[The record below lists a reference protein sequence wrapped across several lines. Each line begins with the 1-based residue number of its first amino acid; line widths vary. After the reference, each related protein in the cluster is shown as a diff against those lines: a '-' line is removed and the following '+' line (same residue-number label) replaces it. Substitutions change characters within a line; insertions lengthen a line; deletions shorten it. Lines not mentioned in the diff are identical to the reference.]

1 MKVDLLLVRKIS
13 KRHFLTLFQARQGQF
28 DPQHHTYVCSFYS
41 NRARLTKIG
50 DFVSLTIWL
59 VPKKPFLK
67 FLLQNFW
74 KIWILNFW
82 GSSSISRKLKI
93 LTKKIIFLQRFSFF
107 HAESILYMLSAFF
120 WGIQF
125 FCSSKLKF
133 WCFLAWKI
141 SILTIVM
148 QVRVASKI
156 YFIWE

>member
-1 MKVDLLLVRKIS
+1 MALRDTLTHGGTTLCPHCS
-13 KRHFLTLFQARQGQF
+13 KPLTLFRVCSGITLTLFEARQGQF

-107 HAESILYMLSAFF
+107 LAESILYMFSAFF
-120 WGIQF
+120 WDI
-125 FCSSKLKF
+125 
-133 WCFLAWKI
+133 
-141 SILTIVM
+141 
-148 QVRVASKI
+148 
-156 YFIWE
+156 

>member
-1 MKVDLLLVRKIS
+1 MNTFFNIKIQICFLHS
-13 KRHFLTLFQARQGQF
+13 WNLQFLQLFKLNLTLFEARQGQF

-93 LTKKIIFLQRFSFF
+93 LTKKIFFLQRFSFF
-107 HAESILYMLSAFF
+107 LAESILYMFSAFF
-120 WGIQF
+120 WGI
-125 FCSSKLKF
+125 
-133 WCFLAWKI
+133 
-141 SILTIVM
+141 
-148 QVRVASKI
+148 
-156 YFIWE
+156 

>member
-1 MKVDLLLVRKIS
+1 MAPFSTKCQFLLFTSTFERLLNIFQVLQTPVFTFYFYI
-13 KRHFLTLFQARQGQF
+13 LTLFEARQGQF

-41 NRARLTKIG
+41 NRARLTKSC

-107 HAESILYMLSAFF
+107 LAESILYMFSAFF
-120 WGIQF
+120 WGI
-125 FCSSKLKF
+125 
-133 WCFLAWKI
+133 
-141 SILTIVM
+141 
-148 QVRVASKI
+148 
-156 YFIWE
+156 

>member
-1 MKVDLLLVRKIS
+1 MLIRSFWSIKVRKIATLNS
-13 KRHFLTLFQARQGQF
+13 FFDRRLLFFALPIIKRVLWNLLILFEHLMSLTLFEARVGQF
-28 DPQHHTYVCSFYS
+28 VPRYHIFVYSFHRS
-41 NRARLTKIG
+41 RARLTKIG

-107 HAESILYMLSAFF
+107 
-120 WGIQF
+120 
-125 FCSSKLKF
+125 
-133 WCFLAWKI
+133 LA
-141 SILTIVM
+141 
-148 QVRVASKI
+148 
-156 YFIWE
+156 

>member
-1 MKVDLLLVRKIS
+1 MLQIVTEWRQMHKFGPMAPLCVP
-13 KRHFLTLFQARQGQF
+13 FAPLTLFQAGQGRF

-41 NRARLTKIG
+41 NRDRLTKIG

-107 HAESILYMLSAFF
+107 LAESILYMFSAFF
-120 WGIQF
+120 W
-125 FCSSKLKF
+125 SSKLKF
-133 WCFLAWKI
+133 WCFLA
-141 SILTIVM
+141 
-148 QVRVASKI
+148 
-156 YFIWE
+156 

>member
-1 MKVDLLLVRKIS
+1 MTFYWLKYLRFSKSFWKLGYSTHCLQHQLLTNIWSIHRDKNK
-13 KRHFLTLFQARQGQF
+13 KRVSILTLFQARQGQF

-93 LTKKIIFLQRFSFF
+93 LTKKIIFLQRLSFF
-107 HAESILYMLSAFF
+107 LAESILYMFSAFF
-120 WGIQF
+120 WGI
-125 FCSSKLKF
+125 
-133 WCFLAWKI
+133 
-141 SILTIVM
+141 
-148 QVRVASKI
+148 
-156 YFIWE
+156 